1 MNILCYIFQKI
12 YVQNLTSKIFIFI
25 IRTSFIFDH
34 FLTRVE
40 ILHTFPL
47 IPSHFEWRHDCPTL
61 IEFIKLEKV

>member
-12 YVQNLTSKIFIFI
+12 YVQNLTSEIFIFI

-40 ILHTFPL
+40 ILHISPL
-47 IPSHFEWRHDCPTL
+47 IPSHFE
-61 IEFIKLEKV
+61 

>member
-47 IPSHFEWRHDCPTL
+47 IPSHFE
-61 IEFIKLEKV
+61 